1 MNARVDASAKFKVR
15 LTVNGEQREFAV
27 DPWRTLL
34 GVLVEDFRLAKTKE
48 GCSIGECGAC
58 TVAMDS
64 KLVSSCLVL
73 AVDADGKDIV
83 TMEKLTAGESRFNP
97 LMEAFI
103 HPDEGARRA
112 VRADQGPFHDSG
124 GSGSQGPPALSP
136 EEGRS
141 EGRKPMATHLL
152 GRGPGHHR

>member
-1 MNARVDASAKFKVR
+1 MNARTKYKVR
-15 LTVNGEQREFAV
+15 LTVNGEDREIAV

-34 GVLVEDFRLAKTKE
+34 EVLVEDFRLAKTKE

-58 TVAMDS
+58 TVSVDG
-64 KLVSSCLVL
+64 KLVSSCLLL

-83 TMEKLTAGESRFNP
+83 TMEKLTAGESGFNS

-112 VRADQGPFHDSG
+112 RHTGFASTAGTKTS
-124 GSGSQGPPALSP
+124 
-136 EEGRS
+136 
-141 EGRKPMATHLL
+141 
-152 GRGPGHHR
+152 